1 MNDRWWCAAV
11 AASALFVGAV
21 RAGGDDPFD
30 KKNEAKDFP
39 VKKAAQRLTPQDV
52 LAGKIDFRL
61 EVTPA
66 EVKPGEVIAVKIV
79 GTPRG
84 SNHTYPITKRA
95 PEQLPQQLSR
105 LEYSN
110 PEIFQPLWP
119 VTESP
124 EPVAKTEEGVT
135 LLEYA
140 SPFTWTQYLRV
151 KPDATPGEKTL
162 TVTIYL
168 QVCDENGCTQ
178 PGWSYRPL
186 QAKVNIQEGKAAATA
201 LGQNLSEKQP
211 PVQVVQVGP
220 PPDGNARTTRTTTT
234 PSSTP
239 NTLLGF
245 LGAAFVGAFLMLLTP
260 CVFPMIP
267 ITVNFF
273 LKQSEKEHHNP
284 LMMASVYSGTII
296 LVLTV
301 AVLALGK
308 VIITLAVHPWFN
320 FALGA
325 VLIFFA
331 LSLFGMYEIE
341 LPSFLSRFTSAREG
355 QGGYAGTVFM
365 ALTFTITSFTC
376 TGPFLGI
383 MLGSIAQVQPPMHFL
398 VLGALVYAT
407 TFAAPF
413 FLLALFP
420 SVIKQLP
427 KSGSWLNAV
436 KVTMG
441 FLELAAALKF
451 LANADLVWSQGDARI
466 FNYDTVLCAWI
477 ALSFAT
483 GLYLIGVFRL
493 PHDEPV
499 EHIGVVRMV
508 FATIFFGLT
517 VYMVP
522 ALRNDRPP
530 QGLIGEGLIAFL
542 PPSFH
547 EPRGGGGAPGNGS
560 ELAWHHDY
568 IDAWNEAKKTNKLI
582 FIDFT
587 GVTCTN
593 CRDNENNVF
602 PRPEVRGELAKYVR
616 LRLYTDVVPQK
627 YLPNV
632 PPAQVAAQAGRNQK
646 WQEELGNLTL
656 PYYVVFRPDRER
668 AIENDQLKGEV
679 LGNRDGKINDVADFV
694 QFLSAPLRQSGVQT
708 AQVGDAG
715 Q

>member
-1 MNDRWWCAAV
+1 MSKRWLAV
-11 AASALFVGAV
+11 VALGLFVTVA
-21 RAGGDDPFD
+21 RAGDDDPFD
-30 KKNEAKDFP
+30 KKYEAKDFP
-39 VKKAAQRLTPQDV
+39 VAKTTQRRSPQEI
-52 LAGKIDFRL
+52 LADKIDFRM
-61 EVTPA
+61 EVSPTQA
-66 EVKPGEVIAVKIV
+66 KPGELVTVKIF
-79 GTPRG
+79 GTPKKG
-84 SNHTYPITKRA
+84 NHTYPIGKRT
-95 PEQLPQQLSR
+95 PDQLDQQLSR
-105 LEYSN
+105 VEYST
-110 PEIFQPLWP
+110 PEVFQPLWP

-124 EPVAKTEEGVT
+124 EPVAKTEAGIT
-135 LLEYA
+135 QLEYDG
-140 SPFTWTQYLRV
+140 PFTWTQSLRI
-151 KPDATPGEKTL
+151 KPEATPGEKTFSA
-162 TVTIYL
+162 TIFL
-168 QVCDENGCTQ
+168 QVCDENACTQ

-186 QAKVNIQEGKAAATA
+186 QAKVTVLEGKAVATA
-201 LGQNLSEKQP
+201 LPSGLSEKQP
-211 PVQVVQVGP
+211 PVQVVQAG
-220 PPDGNARTTRTTTT
+220 DQRTPQTTTP

-239 NTLLGF
+239 NTLIGF

-284 LMMASVYSGTII
+284 LAMASVYSGTII

-301 AVLALGK
+301 AVLLLGK
-308 VIITLAVHPWFN
+308 FIINWAVDPWFN

-325 VLIFFA
+325 VLIYFA

-383 MLGSIAQVQPPMHFL
+383 MLGSIAQVQPPIHYL
-398 VLGALVYAT
+398 VMGALVYSA

-420 SVIKQLP
+420 SVIKKLP

-441 FLELAAALKF
+441 FLELGAALKF
-451 LANADLVWSQGDARI
+451 LANADLTWTQGDARI

-483 GLYLIGVFRL
+483 GLYLLGVFRL

-499 EHIGVVRMV
+499 EHIGVMRMV

-517 VYMVP
+517 IYMVP
-522 ALRNDRPP
+522 ALRNERPP
-530 QGLIGEGLIAFL
+530 QGLVGESLIAFL

-547 EPRGGGGAPGNGS
+547 EPRGAGGSGPGAT

-568 IDAWNEAKKTNKLI
+568 IDAWEEAKKTNKLI

-602 PRPEVRGELAKYVR
+602 PKPDVRNELEKYVR
-616 LRLYTDVVPQK
+616 VRLYTDVVPQK
-627 YLPNV
+627 YLSKL
-632 PPAQVAAQAGRNQK
+632 PAAEVAAQAGRNQK

-656 PYYVVFRPDRER
+656 PYYVVFRPSREQ
-668 AIENDQLKGEV
+668 AIDNGHLKGQV
-679 LGNRDGKINDVADFV
+679 LGNREGKINDIADFV
-694 QFLSAPLRQSGVQT
+694 QFLSAPLQQNGVQT
-708 AQVGDAG
+708 AQR
-715 Q
+715 

>member
-1 MNDRWWCAAV
+1 MSDKRWFAAV
-11 AASALFVGAV
+11 VALGLLAGIV

-30 KKNEAKDFP
+30 KKYEAKDFP
-39 VKKAAQRLTPQDV
+39 VTKTAQRRSPQEI
-52 LAGKIDFRL
+52 LAEKIDFKV

-66 EVKPGEVIAVKIV
+66 EAKPGEVIAVKIF
-79 GTPRG
+79 GTPKKG
-84 SNHTYPITKRA
+84 NHTYPITKRA
-95 PEQLPQQLSR
+95 SEQLPQQLSR
-105 LEYSN
+105 LEFSN
-110 PEIFQPLWP
+110 PEVFQPLWP

-124 EPVAKTEEGVT
+124 EPVAKNEEGIT

-140 SPFTWTQYLRV
+140 APFTWTQNLRI
-151 KPDATPGEKTL
+151 KPDATSGEKTL

-168 QVCDENGCTQ
+168 QVCDEHGCTQ
-178 PGWSYRPL
+178 PGWAYRPL
-186 QAKVNIQEGKAAATA
+186 QAKVNVLEGKAVTAAQ
-201 LGQNLSEKQP
+201 GQGLSEKQP
-211 PVQVVQVGP
+211 PIQVVQVGGTP
-220 PPDGNARTTRTTTT
+220 GGGARTAGTTT
-234 PSSTP
+234 PPSTTP

-296 LVLTV
+296 FVLTV

-308 VIITLAVHPWFN
+308 VIIDLAVNSWFN
-320 FALGA
+320 FALGG

-341 LPSFLSRFTSAREG
+341 LPRFLSRFTSEREG

-383 MLGSIAQVQPPMHFL
+383 MLGSIAQVKPPMHFL
-398 VLGALVYAT
+398 ILGAVVYAA

-420 SVIKQLP
+420 SVIKKLP

-451 LANADLVWSQGDARI
+451 LANADLVWSQGNARV

-477 ALSFAT
+477 ALSFAA
-483 GLYLIGVFRL
+483 GLYLMGVFRL

-499 EHIGVVRMV
+499 EHIGVLRMV

-530 QGLIGEGLIAFL
+530 QGVVGEGLIAFL
-542 PPSFH
+542 PPSFQ
-547 EPRGGGGAPGNGS
+547 EPRAGGGAAPGAT

-602 PRPEVRGELAKYVR
+602 PKPEVRGELAKYVR

-627 YLPNV
+627 FLPNV
-632 PPAQVAAQAGRNQK
+632 PSAQVAAQASRNQT

-656 PYYVVFRPDRER
+656 PYYVVFQPNREQAFEKDR
-668 AIENDQLKGEV
+668 LKGQV
-679 LGNRDGKINDVADFV
+679 LGNREGKINDVADFV
-694 QFLSAPLRQSGVQT
+694 QFLDAPLRQSGTQT
-708 AQVGDAG
+708 AQVGVG
-715 Q
+715 G

>member
-1 MNDRWWCAAV
+1 MRKCWCAAV
-11 AASALFVGAV
+11 VVLGLLAGIG

-39 VKKAAQRLTPQDV
+39 VKKATPRLTPQDV

-61 EVTPA
+61 EVTPVEA
-66 EVKPGEVIAVKIV
+66 KPGEVITVKII
-79 GTPRG
+79 GTPKG

-95 PEQLPQQLSR
+95 PEQLVEQLSR

-110 PEIFQPLWP
+110 PEVFQTLWP

-135 LLEYA
+135 LLEFA
-140 SPFTWTQYLRV
+140 GPFTWTQHLRI
-151 KPDATPGEKTL
+151 KPDATPGEKPL
-162 TVTIYL
+162 AVTIFL
-168 QVCDENGCTQ
+168 QVCDEHGCTQ

-186 QAKVNIQEGKAAATA
+186 QAKVNILEGRAVAAVPS
-201 LGQNLSEKQP
+201 GDLSEKQP
-211 PVQVVQVGP
+211 PIQVVQVGGATGG
-220 PPDGNARTTRTTTT
+220 DGRTTKVPTST
-234 PSSTP
+234 SSTP
-239 NTLLGF
+239 STLLGF

-273 LKQSEKEHHNP
+273 LKQSEKEHHKP
-284 LMMASVYSGTII
+284 LTMASIYSGTII
-296 LVLTV
+296 LVLTIV
-301 AVLALGK
+301 VLALGK
-308 VIITLAVHPWFN
+308 VIIALAVHPWFN

-325 VLIFFA
+325 VLIYFA
-331 LSLFGMYEIE
+331 LSLFGMYDIE
-341 LPSFLSRFTSAREG
+341 LPRFLSRFTSEREG
-355 QGGYAGTVFM
+355 QGYAGTIFM

-383 MLGSIAQVQPPMHFL
+383 MLGSIAQVQPPLHYL
-398 VLGALVYAT
+398 VLGALVYST

-427 KSGSWLNAV
+427 KSGSWLNAI

-441 FLELAAALKF
+441 FLELGAALKF
-451 LANADLVWSQGDARI
+451 LANADLYWNQGDARI

-499 EHIGVVRMV
+499 EHTGVLRMV

-522 ALRNDRPP
+522 ALRNERPP
-530 QGLIGEGLIAFL
+530 QGLVGEGLIAFL

-547 EPRGGGGAPGNGS
+547 EPRAGGGGPPGSAN

-627 YLPNV
+627 YLPNL
-632 PPAQVAAQAGRNQK
+632 PPAEVAAQASRNQK
-646 WQEELGNLTL
+646 WQGELGNLTL

-668 AIENDQLKGEV
+668 AIENEQLKGQV

-694 QFLSAPLRQSGVQT
+694 QFLSEPLRQSGVQT
-708 AQVGDAG
+708 AQVR
-715 Q
+715 